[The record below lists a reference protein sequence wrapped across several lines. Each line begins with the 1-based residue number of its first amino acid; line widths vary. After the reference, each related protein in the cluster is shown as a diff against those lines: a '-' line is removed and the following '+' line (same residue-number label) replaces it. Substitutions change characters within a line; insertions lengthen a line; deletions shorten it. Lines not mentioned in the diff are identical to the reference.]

1 MGHLCIRTRTRVCR
15 SILRRDNGL
24 MRNYGYMIPR
34 PGITTVFAN
43 CCLCFCGC
51 LFAVVGE

>member
-1 MGHLCIRTRTRVCR
+1 
-15 SILRRDNGL
+15 

-34 PGITTVFAN
+34 PGITTVFASY
-43 CCLCFCGC
+43 CLCFSGC